1 MRGFCYLVVTLAAHM
16 AVIPDSAP
24 SVMVMD
30 QSASSSLVQA
40 PMYVSR
46 SLAAA
51 RASLLSSM
59 AMSRETPFWYCGYGP
74 RLKGNV
80 TVGFNLKFER
90 TT

>member
-1 MRGFCYLVVTLAAHM
+1 
-16 AVIPDSAP
+16 
-24 SVMVMD
+24 
-30 QSASSSLVQA
+30 
-40 PMYVSR
+40 
-46 SLAAA
+46 
-51 RASLLSSM
+51 M